1 METIAEQLQLIST
14 TSVILRFLL
23 TTICSGVLGF
33 DRERRNQAAGFRTYI
48 IVSNASALVMM
59 ANIYISQN
67 IGYTDLVRMPAAVI
81 TGLGF
86 LGAGTIL
93 VTKSREVKGLTTA
106 AGLWSV
112 AIIGI
117 AIGAGFYVGGI
128 VCFAVILFAMEALS
142 RVDKRIEKAMNVA
155 VVYCQVDSHCS
166 IGRIVHYLKSR
177 ECGIDDMEIHEASCG
192 SDDTISLIFTLK
204 SKNHDSLFRSVE
216 GAREIRGVDILEV
229 L

>member
-1 METIAEQLQLIST
+1 
-14 TSVILRFLL
+14 
-23 TTICSGVLGF
+23 
-33 DRERRNQAAGFRTYI
+33 
-48 IVSNASALVMM
+48 MM

-86 LGAGTIL
+86 LGAGIIL

-155 VVYCQVDSHCS
+155 VV
-166 IGRIVHYLKSR
+166 
-177 ECGIDDMEIHEASCG
+177 
-192 SDDTISLIFTLK
+192 
-204 SKNHDSLFRSVE
+204 
-216 GAREIRGVDILEV
+216 
-229 L
+229 